1 MKTVKTQDAVGMVL
15 GHDLTQII
23 PGNYKGA
30 RFKKGHIIGEEDI
43 EVLLSMGKENIYILE
58 LDENT
63 VHEDD
68 AAYRIS
74 RAIAGKGI
82 SFTEPKEGKIELR
95 SEYDGLV
102 KINLELLDEVNDQPE
117 VMCATIHT
125 NQLVKKGEVLAGTRV
140 IPLTVSESVVNL
152 VELTC
157 YQKSMVDVLPLTPCD
172 VGIVTTGSEIF
183 TGITKDAFGPVLE
196 KKFRELGCQVVRQI
210 LASDEEKLIV
220 EAILSLVKDGVGLI
234 AVTGGMSV
242 DPDDRTPAS
251 IAKAGATIVTYGA
264 PVLPGAMFLLGYI
277 KNIPIVGL
285 PGCVM
290 YHGASIF
297 DLVIPRLL
305 AGEKPTR
312 RELQRLAHG
321 GLCRNCETCV
331 YPLCSFGK

>member
-1 MKTVKTQDAVGMVL
+1 MKTIKTKDAVGMVL

-23 PGNYKGA
+23 RGDYKGP
-30 RFKKGHIIGEEDI
+30 RFKKGHIVKKEDI
-43 EVLLSMGKENIYILE
+43 DVLLSMGKENIYILE
-58 LDENT
+58 LDKNT
-63 VHEDD
+63 IHEDD
-68 AAYRIS
+68 AAFRIS
-74 RAIAGKGI
+74 RAIAGDGI
-82 SFTEPKEGKIELR
+82 IFSEPKEGKIELKAA
-95 SEYDGLV
+95 YDGLI
-102 KINLELLDEVNDQPE
+102 KINIDLLDEVNDQPE

-125 NQLVKKGEVLAGTRV
+125 NQLVKKGDVLAGTRV
-140 IPLTVSESVVNL
+140 IPLTVSESIVHL

-157 YQKSMVDVLPLTPCD
+157 EEKSVVNVLPLKPCD

-183 TGITKDAFGPVLE
+183 SGITKDAFGPVLE
-196 KKFRELGCQVVRQI
+196 KKFGDLGCKVVKQI
-210 LASDEEKLIV
+210 LASDEEERIV
-220 EAILSLVKDGVGLI
+220 KAIMTLVDDGVGLI

-242 DPDDRTPAS
+242 DPDDRTPLS

-277 KNIPIVGL
+277 NNIPIVGL

-321 GLCRNCETCV
+321 GLCRNCEVCV
-331 YPLCSFGK
+331 YPMCSFGK

>member
-196 KKFRELGCQVVRQI
+196 KKFRELGCQVVKQI